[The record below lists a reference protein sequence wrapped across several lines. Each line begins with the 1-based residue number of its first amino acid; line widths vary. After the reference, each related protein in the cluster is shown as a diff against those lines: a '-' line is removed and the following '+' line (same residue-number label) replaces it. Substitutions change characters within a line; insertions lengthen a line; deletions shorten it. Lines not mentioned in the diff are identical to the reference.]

1 MKPIQNNPNRSH
13 PETLT
18 EKAITRRRILT
29 SSLILASASSTLPL
43 IAGTLLPTQRAFAN
57 DRAVS
62 LNPLYY
68 PLESFIPEIDLTG
81 KIAVIT
87 GASRGIGRAAG
98 EALSNWGVEVIGTS
112 RDAAHVPNPPDFLLM
127 DLDVSDASSIAK
139 FAKTLE
145 RELNGRK
152 LDILINNGGRFVIGP
167 MVSEDKLSGYF
178 FDQMQLATDTIHLG
192 HIKVTH
198 ALLPM
203 MPNQGYA
210 RLLYTVSSAS
220 YTTGGTDLLTPWV
233 QPYISSKRALLAFA
247 NSLRYTHEAAS
258 SNLKISTVN
267 PYVIAT
273 QGAEHPNP
281 IYMQPVSDT
290 GFTDDPPDAPFNQ
303 ILQLIRQLQS
313 SGLPPEFV
321 GRAYAQ
327 LLASSAP
334 PANVVVASTQYPY
347 DLQGGNALVEGL
359 ILSENLESAIR
370 YDCA

>member
-1 MKPIQNNPNRSH
+1 MKQSKHHSNRAHS
-13 PETLT
+13 ETLT
-18 EKAITRRRILT
+18 EKAISRRQLLA
-29 SSLILASASSTLPL
+29 SSLMLTSASSALPL
-43 IAGTLLPTQRAFAN
+43 IAGAMLPAQRSFAH
-57 DRAVS
+57 DQAVS

-68 PLESFIPEIDLTG
+68 PLESFSPEIDLAG

-87 GASRGIGRAAG
+87 GASRGIGRATG
-98 EALSNWGVEVIGTS
+98 ETLASWGVEVIGTS
-112 RDAAHVPNPPDFLLM
+112 RDAANVPNPPDYLLL
-127 DLDVSDASSIAK
+127 DLDVSKPYSIHK
-139 FAKTLE
+139 FAKTLR

-167 MVSEDKLSGYF
+167 MTSKDKLSGYF
-178 FDQMQLATDTIHLG
+178 FNQLRLATNTIHLG

-198 ALLPM
+198 SLLPM
-203 MPNQGYA
+203 MPNEGYA

-220 YTTGGTDLLTPWV
+220 YMTGGTDLLTPWI
-233 QPYISSKRALLAFA
+233 QPYISSKRALLAYA
-247 NSLRYTHEAAS
+247 NSLRYTHETAS

-267 PYVIAT
+267 PYIIAT
-273 QGAEHPNP
+273 KGAEHPHP
-281 IYMQPVSDT
+281 IYMQPVTDS

-347 DLQGGNALVEGL
+347 NLQGGNEFVEGL
-359 ILSENLESAIR
+359 ILSENAQSAIR
-370 YDCA
+370 YD